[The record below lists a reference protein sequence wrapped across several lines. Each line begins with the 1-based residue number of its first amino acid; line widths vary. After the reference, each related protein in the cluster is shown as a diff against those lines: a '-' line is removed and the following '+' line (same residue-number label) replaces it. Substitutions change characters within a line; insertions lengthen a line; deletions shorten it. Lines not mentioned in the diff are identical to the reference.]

1 MVRISFCIWTGDG
14 VWVLVSGLGDV
25 LFRISDLTLRYGS
38 PACSYTLL
46 LPTEWFGVFAMCQ
59 HGWIYWCCGGLGD
72 CIFLFSAFVLGF
84 GSSLCRGFQ
93 AYMDISVSLSLIF
106 VVLMFVYGQV
116 VFHVLL
122 VLWAKYGGVISIVV
136 TSLFVLHLVFLYL
149 VCLHCVLYLLPVFY
163 V

>member
-1 MVRISFCIWTGDG
+1 M
-14 VWVLVSGLGDV
+14 
-25 LFRISDLTLRYGS
+25 
-38 PACSYTLL
+38 
-46 LPTEWFGVFAMCQ
+46 
-59 HGWIYWCCGGLGD
+59 
-72 CIFLFSAFVLGF
+72 LGF

-106 VVLMFVYGQV
+106 VVLMFACGQV

-122 VLWAKYGGVISIVV
+122 VLWVKYGGVTSIVV

>member
-1 MVRISFCIWTGDG
+1 
-14 VWVLVSGLGDV
+14 
-25 LFRISDLTLRYGS
+25 
-38 PACSYTLL
+38 
-46 LPTEWFGVFAMCQ
+46 MCY

-106 VVLMFVYGQV
+106 VVLMFAYGQV

-122 VLWAKYGGVISIVV
+122 VLWVKYGGVTSIVL
-136 TSLFVLHLVFLYL
+136 TSLFVLYLVFLYL